1 MYIVQ
6 LKLSCCKGLCN
17 NVGAS
22 VPFSSKDFN
31 YGHPMP
37 SPTELLL
44 LVRAHLPMLT
54 CLSIDRGLQKCDRL
68 VLLAIYNPY
77 FLQIG
82 DEDWIAKIT
91 PNLTGIINQYNLQL
105 LVQGDLM
112 FQPCREILNLDWLMD
127 QTGIKIMFIIW
138 E

>member
-1 MYIVQ
+1 MRPHQFRFPVRISITVIP
-6 LKLSCCKGLCN
+6 CRRR
-17 NVGAS
+17 
-22 VPFSSKDFN
+22 P
-31 YGHPMP
+31 
-37 SPTELLL
+37 ELLL
-44 LVRAHLPMLT
+44 LVSPHLPMLT
-54 CLSIDRGLQKCDRL
+54 CPSTDRGLQKCVRL

-91 PNLTGIINQYNLQL
+91 PISLEFINQYNLQL

-127 QTGIKIMFIIW
+127 QTDIRIMLIIPK
-138 E
+138 